1 VIYLD
6 VFSNEFFLKIIVN
19 IIPNT
24 LYNHDVMWKQPGIGS
39 TKDGR
44 CPKYYLKD

>member
-1 VIYLD
+1 M
-6 VFSNEFFLKIIVN
+6 FFQMNFFFKIIAT
-19 IIPNT
+19 IIST
-24 LYNHDVMWKQPGIGS
+24 MLYNYDVTWKQPGIGS